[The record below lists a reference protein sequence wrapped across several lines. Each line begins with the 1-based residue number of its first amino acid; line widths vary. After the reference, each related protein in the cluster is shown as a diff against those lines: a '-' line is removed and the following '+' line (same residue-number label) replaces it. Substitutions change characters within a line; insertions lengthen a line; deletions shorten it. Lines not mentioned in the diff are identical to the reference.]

1 MWKHRSSTPLRLL
14 PKRADLGLERADLR
28 PDRVDFRP
36 DRVDFRT
43 DRADFRPERA
53 GGDRHR
59 NEQKNE
65 QNGIGWGAD
74 IKCGRLI

>member
-1 MWKHRSSTPLRLL
+1 MRPL
-14 PKRADLGLERADLR
+14 PKRADLGLKRADLR

-43 DRADFRPERA
+43 DRADFRPKRA
-53 GGDRHR
+53 GGDRQT

-65 QNGIGWGAD
+65 QEGISWG
-74 IKCGRLI
+74 G

>member
-1 MWKHRSSTPLRLL
+1 MRPL
-14 PKRADLGLERADLR
+14 PKRADLGLERAYLR

-53 GGDRHR
+53 GADGQT
-59 NEQKNE
+59 NK
-65 QNGIGWGAD
+65 QNRSPKGNIWSA
-74 IKCGRLI
+74 IPLALL

>member
-1 MWKHRSSTPLRLL
+1 MRPL

-43 DRADFRPERA
+43 DRADFRPKRA
-53 GGDRHR
+53 AGDRQT
-59 NEQKNE
+59 NKQKNE
-65 QNGIGWGAD
+65 QDGIGWG
-74 IKCGRLI
+74 G

>member
-1 MWKHRSSTPLRLL
+1 MRPL

-53 GGDRHR
+53 GADRQT

-65 QNGIGWGAD
+65 QDGIGWGAN
-74 IKCGRLI
+74 IKHGRLI

>member
-1 MWKHRSSTPLRLL
+1 MRPL

-53 GGDRHR
+53 GADGQT
-59 NEQKNE
+59 NKQKNE
-65 QNGIGWGAD
+65 QDKIGRGAD
-74 IKCGRLI
+74 MKRGRLI

>member
-1 MWKHRSSTPLRLL
+1 MRPL

-43 DRADFRPERA
+43 DRADFRPKRA
-53 GGDRHR
+53 GGDGQT

-65 QNGIGWGAD
+65 QDGIGWG
-74 IKCGRLI
+74 G